1 MTAAELTGLVLTL
14 LVMLVGLA
22 GAVLP
27 GLPGPPVI
35 LLAALVHRLCFGDRG
50 AAGWVLV
57 LLAMMTALS
66 LVLDLLATAVGA
78 RKLGST
84 WRGMMGATLGGLL
97 GLLWMP
103 LGLLL
108 GPLLG
113 AFLLEL
119 TAGKEW
125 REAGKAGAGAALG
138 LLAGVVG
145 KLGVCLG
152 MIALFCLHL
161 LLRLVS

>member
-1 MTAAELTGLVLTL
+1 MTAAELTGLLLTL

-35 LLAALVHRLCFGDRG
+35 LLAALCHRLWFGDRG

-57 LLAMMTALS
+57 LLALMTALS

-84 WRGMMGATLGGLL
+84 WRGVMGATLGALL

-119 TAGKEW
+119 SAGKEW

-138 LLAGVVG
+138 LLAGVAG

-161 LLRLVS
+161 LLRL